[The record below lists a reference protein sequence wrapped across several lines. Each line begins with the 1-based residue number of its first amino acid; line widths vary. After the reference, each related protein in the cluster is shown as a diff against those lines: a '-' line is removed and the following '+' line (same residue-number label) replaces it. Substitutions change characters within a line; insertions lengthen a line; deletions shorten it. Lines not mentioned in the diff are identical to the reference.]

1 MDGQTQGVPSA
12 GCVDGQVQ
20 WYQPGS
26 EPAPA

>member
-12 GCVDGQVQ
+12 GGVDGQVQ

-26 EPAPA
+26 EPAA